1 MRAATLFS
9 AAGLAGSAVA
19 APVLG
24 NLGGAGEVVGQVNQ
38 LTVPIVDLL
47 SKVETVTNGV
57 GADNV
62 VTTIKTALKGVTAK
76 LPVAGGVADVLLG
89 EDGLP
94 VESLTETVQGIVGN
108 VPIAGDLV
116 SNLPLGTVGKLVG
129 GVTDKVPVVND
140 ILRRDSG
147 LENIAGLID
156 LLKGLSSSVK
166 EHTTVITHT
175 ITLVKQGKVTKEEA
189 QSTVLPE
196 VTKIQ
201 TKLTTLVAEITGA
214 AGLPVGA
221 GQVDVVLKLVVG
233 IVEELLTT
241 VKAIVAELGLT
252 VQLTSLLR
260 SVFSILAALLTV
272 VSGLLG
278 ELLPG
283 LVAALNP
290 LLSGLGNGVLAPL
303 LTPLTGLLAGLD
315 LPIAA

>member
-9 AAGLAGSAVA
+9 AAGLAGSAMA

-24 NLGGAGEVVGQVNQ
+24 NLGGAGDVVGQVNQ

-47 SKVETVTNGV
+47 AKVETVTDGV
-57 GADNV
+57 GAGNV

-76 LPVAGGVADVLLG
+76 LPVAGGVADVVLG

-94 VESLTETVQGIVGN
+94 VDTLTETAQGILGG

-116 SNLPLGTVGKLVG
+116 KNLPLGTVGKLVG
-129 GVTDKVPVVND
+129 GITDKVPVVND
-140 ILRRDSG
+140 VVRRDAG
-147 LENIAGLID
+147 LENVAGLIN

-201 TKLTTLVAEITGA
+201 AKLTALVTEITGA
-214 AGLPVGA
+214 AGLPIGA
-221 GQVDVVLKLVVG
+221 GQVDTVLELVVG

-260 SVFSILAALLTV
+260 TVFSILATLLTL
-272 VSGLLG
+272 VSGLLADI
-278 ELLPG
+278 LPS

-290 LLSGLGNGVLAPL
+290 LLAGVGNAGLAPV
-303 LTPLTGLLAGLD
+303 LTPLSGLLAGLQ
-315 LPIAA
+315 LPIA